1 MPRSKHSFE
10 RDSPWGCPI
19 SNKFALRSVVEFI
32 ETTTFSVAVI
42 STSSMS
48 ATLITFGTA
57 SSLSRPAP
65 YLCKNQL
72 EDSSYKGLNKKQL
85 GKESKRK
92 IKAHEA
98 QPLNKSDMNLK
109 SIVVRIIK
117 KSCNQAHCRN
127 LGSDGCKPAKCSSGA
142 F

>member
-1 MPRSKHSFE
+1 MYFSLYIAGISYLFLMPRSKHSFE

-57 SSLSRPAP
+57 PSLSRPAP
-65 YLCKNQL
+65 YLCKNHFKA
-72 EDSSYKGLNKKQL
+72 SSYKRLNKKEL
-85 GKESKRK
+85 CKEGKRK
-92 IKAHEA
+92 IKAHEVLQILFILFIQFTINRYMVA
-98 QPLNKSDMNLK
+98 EFLF
-109 SIVVRIIK
+109 IILW
-117 KSCNQAHCRN
+117 N
-127 LGSDGCKPAKCSSGA
+127 

>member
-1 MPRSKHSFE
+1 MQKAYTIMMLMPIRSLGKRNSLK
-10 RDSPWGCPI
+10 R
-19 SNKFALRSVVEFI
+19 
-32 ETTTFSVAVI
+32 AVPKV
-42 STSSMS
+42 MS
-48 ATLITFGTA
+48 ATLNVVVSINSTTVMQTYWTA

-65 YLCKNQL
+65 YLCENQF
-72 EDSSYKGLNKKQL
+72 EDSSYKGLNKKEL
-85 GKESKRK
+85 CKKCKRK

-98 QPLNKSDMNLK
+98 QPLNKRDMNPK

>member
-1 MPRSKHSFE
+1 M
-10 RDSPWGCPI
+10 
-19 SNKFALRSVVEFI
+19 SVAFI
-32 ETTTFSVAVI
+32 ELVE
-42 STSSMS
+42 MN
-48 ATLITFGTA
+48 ATLNVVVSINSTTVMQTFGTA
-57 SSLSRPAP
+57 PSLSRPAP
-65 YLCKNQL
+65 YLCKNQF

-85 GKESKRK
+85 GKEGERK

-109 SIVVRIIK
+109 SIVVRIVK
-117 KSCNQAHCRN
+117 ESCNQAHCWN